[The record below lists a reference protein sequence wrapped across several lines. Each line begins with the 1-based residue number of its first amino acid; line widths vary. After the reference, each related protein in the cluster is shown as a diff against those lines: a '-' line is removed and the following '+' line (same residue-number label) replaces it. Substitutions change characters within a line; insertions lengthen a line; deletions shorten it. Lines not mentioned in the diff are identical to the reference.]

1 MVKYNGTTFK
11 NEGNFVNVRSQK
23 TFGYYGGP
31 DVYQHCYFQNILV
44 IEVMMMTTP
53 VLGSYYGIY
62 AKLHNT
68 LRLNYEVKSKSKT
81 LHRTE

>member
-11 NEGNFVNVRSQK
+11 NEGNFVNVRSLK

-44 IEVMMMTTP
+44 IEVMMMTIP
-53 VLGSYYGIY
+53 VLGS
-62 AKLHNT
+62 
-68 LRLNYEVKSKSKT
+68 
-81 LHRTE
+81 

>member
-44 IEVMMMTTP
+44 IEVMMMTIP
-53 VLGSYYGIY
+53 VLGS
-62 AKLHNT
+62 
-68 LRLNYEVKSKSKT
+68 
-81 LHRTE
+81 